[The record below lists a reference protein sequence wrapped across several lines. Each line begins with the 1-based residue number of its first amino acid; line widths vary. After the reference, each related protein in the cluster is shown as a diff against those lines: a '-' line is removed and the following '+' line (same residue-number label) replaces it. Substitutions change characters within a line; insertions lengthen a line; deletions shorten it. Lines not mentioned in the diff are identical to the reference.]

1 MNTMNLQGPVTR
13 ADVLPPMVPRKS
25 KPARLEAEGRQEC
38 RSVAIQSTVR
48 SKKSQERFEIL
59 NRFIDDVMASLKP
72 SQVKVWLCLYR
83 DSRDGIAKSAQTYI
97 AKRCGLK
104 RPTVSTTITELEEL
118 GLVQTVYQGGVN
130 RGFSW
135 YRVGICLRG

>member
-1 MNTMNLQGPVTR
+1 MNTMNLQGPVTG

-25 KPARLEAEGRQEC
+25 KPARLEAAGKQESRAAAIPSVI
-38 RSVAIQSTVR
+38 RST
-48 SKKSQERFEIL
+48 KSQERFKML
-59 NRFIDDVMASLKP
+59 NRFIDDIMGSLSP

-83 DSRDGIAKSAQTYI
+83 DSRDGVAKSAQDYI

-104 RPTVSTTITELEEL
+104 RPTVSTTITELEQL
-118 GLVQTVYQGGVN
+118 GLVETIHQGGVN

-135 YRVGICLRG
+135 YRVGICRRG